1 MPSIRRTIGSVH
13 AVPLAGGV
21 YGFCIALAGAD
32 FAFFDCRS
40 DSAELPTDLL
50 DRPILFR
57 IAIHKSAWTRGRW
70 PRVAKLK
77 VPPGLLAAVPM
88 FMRDRLRPDQYS
100 IYLDGEI
107 RPATR
112 AECIGL
118 ERMAIWDPEHA
129 ESRLEDHFA
138 GRPNVW
144 VLQLAI
150 GDA

>member
-1 MPSIRRTIGSVH
+1 MPSIRRTVGSVH

-21 YGFCIALAGAD
+21 YGFCIALPDAD
-32 FAFFDCRS
+32 FAFFDHRS
-40 DSAELPTDLL
+40 DSPELPAGLL
-50 DRPILFR
+50 ARPILFR
-57 IAIHKSAWTRGRW
+57 IAIHKSAWTKGRW
-70 PRVAKLK
+70 PRVATLK

-88 FMRDRLRPDQYS
+88 FMHDALRPDQYS
-100 IYLDGEI
+100 IYLGGEI
-107 RPATR
+107 QPATR

-118 ERMAIWDPEHA
+118 ERMAVWDPEHA

-144 VLQLAI
+144 VRQLAI